1 MRRKI
6 AVTET
11 CLGLGR
17 GGVRN
22 NTAFH
27 NYSLVTQLVL
37 SYLRRFYKYSVDPDQ

>member
-6 AVTET
+6 EVTET

-22 NTAFH
+22 NTASH
-27 NYSLVTQLVL
+27 NYSLVTGSTSFVVFKALL
-37 SYLRRFYKYSVDPDQ
+37 